1 MSKYFFVF
9 LLILSFSMHSQV
21 DHWESVVLP
30 GDSWDYIT
38 PTSQPNPNWTQLAFN
53 STAWNTGISGFGYG
67 DDDDATIV
75 ESTMSIY
82 IRKTFYISDA
92 SAINSVILDID
103 YDDGFVAFVNGQEVA
118 RNLMT
123 GAVPDYNQPSD
134 GWREPNLPRGLLP
147 ERFAVDPILLN
158 LSLIHISEPTRPY

>member
-1 MSKYFFVF
+1 MSRYFFVF
-9 LLILSFSMHSQV
+9 LLISSFSMHSQV

-30 GDSWDYIT
+30 ADAWDYIT

-53 STAWNTGISGFGYG
+53 SSAWNTGISGFGYG

-82 IRKTFYISDA
+82 IRKTFYITDA

-123 GAVPDYNQPSD
+123 
-134 GWREPNLPRGLLP
+134 R
-147 ERFAVDPILLN
+147 
-158 LSLIHISEPTRPY
+158 